1 MMKEHTIGKLKEL
14 TLHGMARAYE
24 EQLALPEAQSLPFD
38 DRLGLLVDRE
48 EADRQNRRYQRRLK
62 SARLR
67 EKAAIEDLEFSPER
81 GLDKGLILTLAGCQ
95 WIEGKQHILIT
106 GPTGAGKTFV
116 GCALANKA
124 MQQGYNVRYV
134 RLPRLFQDFATARA
148 SGQYAKLLASLARV
162 DVLLLDDWGLAP
174 LGGEQRRDFLEL
186 VEDRYGTKSLIMT
199 SQLPVDRWF
208 DVIGDPTVADAILD
222 RIVHRSHRLDL
233 KGESIRRRKARE
245 LESKEAA

>member
-1 MMKEHTIGKLKEL
+1 MMKKHTMEKLKEL
-14 TLHGMARAYE
+14 TLHGMAKAYE
-24 EQLALPEAQSLPFD
+24 EQLAMPEAQSLPFD

-62 SARLR
+62 LARLR
-67 EKAAIEDLEFSPER
+67 ERAAVEDLEFSPER
-81 GLDKGLILTLAGCQ
+81 GLDKGLILTLASCQ
-95 WIEGKQHILIT
+95 WIDGKQHILIT

-116 GCALANKA
+116 ACALANKA

-134 RLPRLFQDFATARA
+134 RLPRLFQDFVTARA
-148 SGQYAKLLASLARV
+148 SGEYAKLLASLARV

-245 LESKEAA
+245 QGLKEVA